1 MGPAPSGAGPPFRL
15 KPRDRRHKPG
25 GMLFPAPLRR
35 GALVRRYKRFLAD
48 VDLES
53 AGRVVAHCPNPGSMA
68 GLAEPGAEVWLSPA
82 AGPKRKLQW
91 TWELVR
97 DAGTG
102 SLVGINTGRANA
114 IVGEALE
121 AGLVD
126 PALAGASIRREV
138 RYGAGSRVDFLLT
151 AASGPPCHL
160 EVKSVTLRRSAAAPH
175 VGEFPDAVTARGAR
189 HLRELAAVCGAG
201 GRAMLLYLV
210 QREDC
215 AAVRLAAD
223 IDPAYAQEAEAAHAA
238 GVEFRALGCR
248 VSPREIAAAGPLPVG
263 I

>member
-1 MGPAPSGAGPPFRL
+1 
-15 KPRDRRHKPG
+15 
-25 GMLFPAPLRR
+25 MLFPAPLRR
-35 GALVRRYKRFLAD
+35 GTLVRRYKRFLAD

-53 AGRVVAHCPNPGSMA
+53 GERVVAHCPNPGSMA
-68 GLAEPGAEVWLSPA
+68 GLAEPDAEVWLSPA
-82 AGPKRKLQW
+82 ANPKRKLQW

-97 DAGTG
+97 DAATG
-102 SLVGINTGRANA
+102 SFVGINTGRANA
-114 IVGEALE
+114 IVEEALK
-121 AGLVD
+121 AGRVE
-126 PALAGASIRREV
+126 PAPAAAAIRREV
-138 RYGAGSRVDFLLT
+138 RYGTGSRVDFLLT
-151 AASGPPCHL
+151 PEAGPPCHL
-160 EVKSVTLRRSAAAPH
+160 EVKSVTLRRSQAAPH

-189 HLRELAAVCGAG
+189 HLRDLASVCAAG

-223 IDPAYAQEAEAAHAA
+223 IDPAYAAAAKAAREA

-248 VSPREIAAAGPLPVG
+248 ISPRGIDAADPLPVE